1 MAPADGPD
9 QLRRRYAAQPFLM
22 APMAGVTD
30 AAYRIMARRRGATT
44 CSTEMVSA
52 VAITYGNE
60 KTWRLV
66 DPEPEEP
73 QIVVQL
79 FGSKPELFA
88 RAAAAVEE
96 RVGERLTAIDI
107 NMGCPARK
115 VASKGEGAA
124 LLEEPELAEAIVR
137 ATVEAVDVPVMV
149 KMRSG
154 LHAGES
160 PAPELAARFEQAGAC
175 AVAVHGRTADEQYMG
190 HADWGV
196 IDEVAARVRIPVI
209 GSGDVFCAAD
219 AVRMLTTTAA
229 EAVYIARGTYGDPW
243 VFGDALALLR
253 DGAEPP
259 ERSSAERLD
268 ALREHLTLLHETQ
281 PYMARARTFG
291 PLYLK
296 GMPHASYWRH
306 RIMDCRVYEEYLAL
320 VDDIE
325 ADVAACERFEEAGIG
340 IPPAPVVDH
349 GVGLVYDTPKR
360 HAVSEEGRAWQA
372 GHARAGAEPAAEDVD
387 VSAPDDEDGEG
398 TVEAMAEAATDAPA
412 AAPAAAA
419 APAPAEA

>member
-79 FGSKPELFA
+79 FGSKPGYFA

-96 RVGERLTAIDI
+96 RVGEKLTAIDI

-124 LLEEPELAEAIVR
+124 LLGEPELAEAIVR

-190 HADWGV
+190 HADWGL

-219 AVRMLTTTAA
+219 AVRMLTTTSA

-253 DGAEPP
+253 DGVEPP
-259 ERSSAERLD
+259 ELRPAGERLD

-281 PYMARARTFG
+281 IYMARARTFG
-291 PLYLK
+291 PFYLK

-306 RIMDCRVYEEYLAL
+306 RIMDCRTYEEYLAL

-325 ADVAACERFEEAGIG
+325 ADVAACERFEEAGMG
-340 IPPAPVVDH
+340 VPPAPVVDH

-372 GHARAGAEPAAEDVD
+372 GHAQAAGAEPAAGDVD
-387 VSAPDDEDGEG
+387 ASAPDDGDGEG
-398 TVEAMAEAATDAPA
+398 TAE
-412 AAPAAAA
+412 AA